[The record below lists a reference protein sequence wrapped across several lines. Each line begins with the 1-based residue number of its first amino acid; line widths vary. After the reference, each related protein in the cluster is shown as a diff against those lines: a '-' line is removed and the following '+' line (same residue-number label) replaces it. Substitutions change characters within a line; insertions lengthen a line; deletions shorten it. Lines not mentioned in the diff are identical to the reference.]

1 MRAAWPEQ
9 GDCSALLVSQLSHVA
24 ASAWNALVPSW
35 APCLQHTFL
44 HGLEQTGCA
53 SAERGWQPL
62 HLLILGPQGVSAF
75 AGWPQALP
83 ASADSALV
91 GRPLLAAVPLYARG
105 DSWGEFIFDFGWADL
120 ARRLGVAW
128 YPKLVSAVPFTPVNA
143 PKLLVH
149 PSLDDA
155 EGQRRL
161 LAALRAVQTQ
171 QGWTSLQLLF
181 QPPQEAEVAAEQGF
195 LHRHSLQAVWENHG
209 YATFDDFLHTLRH
222 DARKNI
228 RRERRRAQEL
238 GLALSVERGD
248 ALDDDAW
255 AAVYRH
261 YLAGVDKHHSEP
273 YLTESFFVWI
283 RQHMPHNVVCSV
295 ARRDGKVVASTLN
308 FCGGKRLFGRYWG
321 AEQDFPYLH
330 FELCFYALIEW
341 AIASG
346 IERFEPGAGTG
357 HKFGRGLSP
366 QVVHA
371 SYQVAEPRLAAIL
384 QRYVAQERTQVAES
398 ADHVRLHGALRRDD
412 PAAT

>member
-1 MRAAWPEQ
+1 
-9 GDCSALLVSQLSHVA
+9 
-24 ASAWNALVPSW
+24 LVPGW

-44 HGLEQTGCA
+44 QGLEHTGCA

-62 HLLILGPQGVSAF
+62 HLLILGP
-75 AGWPQALP
+75 AGLVRAGDWLPALP
-83 ASADSALV
+83 ATEDPALRD
-91 GRPLLAAVPLYARG
+91 RPLLAAVPLYARG

-128 YPKLVSAVPFTPVNA
+128 YPKLVAAVPFTPVTA

-149 PSLDDA
+149 PALDQT

-161 LAALRAVQTQ
+161 LAALQAVLTQ

-181 QPPQEAEVAAEQGF
+181 QPVQEANVAASQGF
-195 LHRHSLQAVWENHG
+195 LHRHSLQAVWENPG
-209 YATFDDFLHTLRH
+209 YASFDDFLHTLRH

-238 GLALSVERGD
+238 GLSLSVERGD
-248 ALDDDAW
+248 ALDDAAW
-255 AAVYRH
+255 AAVYHH

-273 YLTESFFVWI
+273 YLTETFCAWI
-283 RQHMPHNVVCSV
+283 RQHMPHNVVCSL
-295 ARRDGKVVASTLN
+295 ARRDGRVVASTLN
-308 FCGGKRLFGRYWG
+308 FCGGGRLFGRYWG
-321 AEQDFPYLH
+321 AEQDLPYLH

-341 AIASG
+341 AIANN

-357 HKFGRGLSP
+357 HKFGRGLAP

-371 SYQVAEPRLAAIL
+371 TYLVTEPRLAAVL
-384 QRYVAQERTQVAES
+384 QRYVAQERSHVAES
-398 ADHVRLHGALRRDD
+398 AEHVRQHGALRRDD
-412 PAAT
+412 PAAA